1 MRVNKTSM
9 IEITQIIFGI
19 ILMNFGFYFFLLPN
33 DLVTGGVSGIAVILN
48 TFGISPSLSIL
59 LMNIAFAILGLLTM
73 GKNYFFKVILGSL
86 VSPLVIFI
94 LEFLNIDQ
102 MLILNQLTESR
113 LLISSLLGALGVGF
127 GLGIVFRNGG
137 STGGI
142 DILQNIMNKKYHLSY
157 NVAFIFT
164 DGIIV
169 LIGLLFFR
177 NIEHFLFSVGV
188 VILSGLIIDNI
199 SILGRAGQTLFIVT
213 EKEEEV
219 KLAIF
224 KELDRG
230 TTVIDAKG
238 GYSGKDKKLVI
249 CVTSKRE
256 LNLVRTVVDKAD
268 PDAFTFIAQ
277 TKEAVGRGFSRD

>member
-48 TFGISPSLSIL
+48 TLGISPSLSIL

-73 GKNYFFKVILGSL
+73 GKNFFFKVILGSL

-113 LLISSLLGALGVGF
+113 LLISSLLGALSVGF

-142 DILQNIMNKKYHLSY
+142 DILQNIMNKKHHLSY

>member
-48 TFGISPSLSIL
+48 TLGISPSLSIL

-73 GKNYFFKVILGSL
+73 GKNFFFKVILGSL

-102 MLILNQLTESR
+102 MLILNQLTESK

-142 DILQNIMNKKYHLSY
+142 DILQNIMNKKHHLSY

-238 GYSGKDKKLVI
+238 GYSGKNKKLVI

>member
-142 DILQNIMNKKYHLSY
+142 DILQNIMNKKHHLSY

>member
-19 ILMNFGFYFFLLPN
+19 ILMNFGFYFFLLPY

-73 GKNYFFKVILGSL
+73 GKNFFFKVILGSL

-113 LLISSLLGALGVGF
+113 LLISSLLGALSVGF
-127 GLGIVFRNGG
+127 GLGIIFRNGG

-142 DILQNIMNKKYHLSY
+142 DILQNIMNKKHHLSY

>member
-1 MRVNKTSM
+1 MKLNKINL
-9 IEITQIIFGI
+9 IETIQIIAGI
-19 ILMNFGFYFFLLPN
+19 ILMNVGFYFFLLPTE
-33 DLVTGGVSGIAVILN
+33 LVTGGVTGIAVILN

-59 LMNIAFAILGLLTM
+59 ALNIVFLLFGLFTM
-73 GKNYFFKVILGSL
+73 GKQFFLKTIMGSL
-86 VSPLVIFI
+86 FSPVVIVL
-94 LEFLNIDQ
+94 LELLNVDPQI
-102 MLILNQLTESR
+102 ILNQLTESK
-113 LLISSLLGALGVGF
+113 LLVSSLLGALGIGF

-137 STGGI
+137 STGGV
-142 DILQNIMNKKYHLSY
+142 DILQNVMHKKNHLSY
-157 NVAFIFT
+157 NIAFLLT

-169 LIGLLFFR
+169 LVGLLFFK
-177 NIEHFLFSVGV
+177 NIENFLFSVGV

-213 EKEEEV
+213 EKEEAV
-219 KLAIF
+219 KQAIF

-230 TTVIDAKG
+230 TTIIDAKG

-256 LNLVRTVVDKAD
+256 LNLIRAVVDKAD

>member
-19 ILMNFGFYFFLLPN
+19 ILMNFGFYFFLLPY

-73 GKNYFFKVILGSL
+73 GKNFFFKVILGSL

-164 DGIIV
+164 DGIVV

>member
-48 TFGISPSLSIL
+48 TLGISPSLSIL

-113 LLISSLLGALGVGF
+113 LLISSLLGALSVGF

-142 DILQNIMNKKYHLSY
+142 DILQNIMNKKHHLSY

>member
-1 MRVNKTSM
+1 MKLNKINL
-9 IEITQIIFGI
+9 IETIQIIAGI
-19 ILMNFGFYFFLLPN
+19 ILMNLGFYFFLLPTE
-33 DLVTGGVSGIAVILN
+33 LVTGGVSGIAVILN

-59 LMNIAFAILGLLTM
+59 ALNIVCLLFGLFTM
-73 GKNYFFKVILGSL
+73 GKQFFLKTIMGSL
-86 VSPLVIFI
+86 FSPVVIVL
-94 LEFLNIDQ
+94 LELLNVDPQI
-102 MLILNQLTESR
+102 ILNQLTESK
-113 LLISSLLGALGVGF
+113 LLVSSLLGALGIGF

-137 STGGI
+137 STGGV
-142 DILQNIMNKKYHLSY
+142 DILQNVMHKKNHLSY
-157 NVAFIFT
+157 NIAFLLT

-169 LIGLLFFR
+169 LVGLLFFK
-177 NIEHFLFSVGV
+177 NIENFLFSVGV

-213 EKEEEV
+213 EKEEAV
-219 KLAIF
+219 KQAIF

-230 TTVIDAKG
+230 TTIIDAKG

-256 LNLVRTVVDKAD
+256 LNLIRAVVDKAD

>member
-19 ILMNFGFYFFLLPN
+19 ILMNFGFYFFLLPY

-73 GKNYFFKVILGSL
+73 GKNFFFKVILGSL

-164 DGIIV
+164 DGIVV

-238 GYSGKDKKLVI
+238 GYSCKDKKLVI

>member
-19 ILMNFGFYFFLLPN
+19 ILMNFGFYFFLLPY

-73 GKNYFFKVILGSL
+73 GKNFFFKVILGSL

>member
-48 TFGISPSLSIL
+48 TLGISPSLSIL

-142 DILQNIMNKKYHLSY
+142 DILQNIMNKKHHLSY

>member
-1 MRVNKTSM
+1 MKLNKINL
-9 IEITQIIFGI
+9 IETIQIIAGI
-19 ILMNFGFYFFLLPN
+19 ILMNVGFYFFLLPTE
-33 DLVTGGVSGIAVILN
+33 LVTGGVTGIAVILN

-59 LMNIAFAILGLLTM
+59 ALNIVLLLFGLFTM
-73 GKNYFFKVILGSL
+73 GKQFFLKTIMGSL
-86 VSPLVIFI
+86 FSPVVIVL
-94 LEFLNIDQ
+94 LELLNVDPQI
-102 MLILNQLTESR
+102 ILNQLTESK
-113 LLISSLLGALGVGF
+113 LLVSSLLGALGIGF

-137 STGGI
+137 STGGV
-142 DILQNIMNKKYHLSY
+142 DILQNVMHKKNHLSY
-157 NVAFIFT
+157 NIAFLLT

-169 LIGLLFFR
+169 LVGLLFFK
-177 NIEHFLFSVGV
+177 NIENFLFSVGV

-213 EKEEEV
+213 EKEEAV
-219 KLAIF
+219 KQAIF

-230 TTVIDAKG
+230 TTIIDAKG

-256 LNLVRTVVDKAD
+256 LNLIRAVVDKAD

>member
-1 MRVNKTSM
+1 MKLNKINL
-9 IEITQIIFGI
+9 IETTQIIAGI
-19 ILMNFGFYFFLLPN
+19 ILMNFGFYFFLLPTE
-33 DLVTGGVSGIAVILN
+33 LVTGGVTGIAVILN

-59 LMNIAFAILGLLTM
+59 ALNIVCLLFGLFTM
-73 GKNYFFKVILGSL
+73 GKQFFLKTIMGSL
-86 VSPLVIFI
+86 FSPVVIVL
-94 LEFLNIDQ
+94 LELLNVDPQI
-102 MLILNQLTESR
+102 ILNQLTESK
-113 LLISSLLGALGVGF
+113 LLVSSLLGALGIGF

-137 STGGI
+137 STGGV
-142 DILQNIMNKKYHLSY
+142 DILQNVMHKKNHLSY
-157 NVAFIFT
+157 NIAFLLT

-169 LIGLLFFR
+169 LVGLLFFK
-177 NIEHFLFSVGV
+177 NIENFLFSVGV

-213 EKEEEV
+213 EKEEAV
-219 KLAIF
+219 KQAIF

-230 TTVIDAKG
+230 TTIIDAKG

-256 LNLVRTVVDKAD
+256 LNLIRAVVDKAD

>member
-48 TFGISPSLSIL
+48 TLGISPSLSIL

-102 MLILNQLTESR
+102 MLILNQLTESK

-142 DILQNIMNKKYHLSY
+142 DILQNIMNKKHHLSY

>member
-19 ILMNFGFYFFLLPN
+19 ILMNFGFYFFLLPY

-73 GKNYFFKVILGSL
+73 GKNFFFKVILGSL

-137 STGGI
+137 
-142 DILQNIMNKKYHLSY
+142 
-157 NVAFIFT
+157 
-164 DGIIV
+164 
-169 LIGLLFFR
+169 
-177 NIEHFLFSVGV
+177 
-188 VILSGLIIDNI
+188 
-199 SILGRAGQTLFIVT
+199 
-213 EKEEEV
+213 
-219 KLAIF
+219 
-224 KELDRG
+224 
-230 TTVIDAKG
+230 
-238 GYSGKDKKLVI
+238 
-249 CVTSKRE
+249 
-256 LNLVRTVVDKAD
+256 
-268 PDAFTFIAQ
+268 
-277 TKEAVGRGFSRD
+277 

>member
-48 TFGISPSLSIL
+48 TLGISPSLSIL

-113 LLISSLLGALGVGF
+113 LLISSLLGALSVGF

-142 DILQNIMNKKYHLSY
+142 DILQNIMNKKHHLSY

-268 PDAFTFIAQ
+268 PNAFTFIAQ

>member
-48 TFGISPSLSIL
+48 TLGISPSLSIL

-113 LLISSLLGALGVGF
+113 LLISSLLGALSVGF

-142 DILQNIMNKKYHLSY
+142 DILQNIMNKKHHLSY

-199 SILGRAGQTLFIVT
+199 SILGKAGQTLFIVT